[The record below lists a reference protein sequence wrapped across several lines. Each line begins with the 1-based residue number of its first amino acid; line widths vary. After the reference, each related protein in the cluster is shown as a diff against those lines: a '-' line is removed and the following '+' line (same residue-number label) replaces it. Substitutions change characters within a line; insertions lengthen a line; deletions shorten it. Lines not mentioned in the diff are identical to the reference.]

1 MFLFFVDFET
11 ALLIWLELLGN
22 QAGTMAGKFGEKSRL
37 KVQFGYHVY
46 LSGNKSQGINP
57 AT

>member
-1 MFLFFVDFET
+1 MFFVDFET
-11 ALLIWLELLGN
+11 ALLIWLDLLGN